1 MKSFL
6 WKLSLFFLIIS
17 LFGTFCSI
25 FRYAFLAF
33 LLFLASLIYPV
44 LTTLDLSA
52 NIISRIGVILIQG
65 ASIIFTFM
73 VCRMVWKILPKE
85 MVE

>member
-6 WKLSLFFLIIS
+6 WKLFLFFLIIS
-17 LFGTFCSI
+17 LFGIFCSI
-25 FRYAFLAF
+25 FRYALLAF
-33 LLFLASLIYPV
+33 LLLSAPLIYL
-44 LTTLDLSA
+44 LTTLGLSA

-65 ASIIFTFM
+65 VSIIFTFM
-73 VCRMVWKILPKE
+73 VCRMVWKMLPKE

>member
-6 WKLSLFFLIIS
+6 WKSFLFFLIIN
-17 LFGTFCSI
+17 LFSTFFHI
-25 FRYAFLAF
+25 F
-33 LLFLASLIYPV
+33 LLFLFLFLLAPLIYL
-44 LTTLDLSA
+44 LTALGLSA
-52 NIISRIGVILIQG
+52 NIISCIGMILVLEV
-65 ASIIFTFM
+65 SIIYAFM